1 MSDRRPSR
9 ATRGLM
15 RRLFAGYAQTVVTQ
29 MVRLGYELG
38 LWERLAERPQTSQE
52 LARAAGLDER
62 PVREWLSA
70 VTCARLVRY
79 DPRCTLFALERPAR
93 DCLTGPRV
101 TNLAAGS
108 LVATAALAAWPRI
121 LEGFRGGGVPYRA
134 YAPSFP
140 QAMARLNRNRY
151 DALFVE
157 RYLPLAPG
165 LTGRL
170 RRGATV
176 LEVGCGDGHVTNLM
190 ARAFPR
196 SQFVGIDAE
205 SLPLRWARAEA
216 RRNRLGNVRFIQQAL
231 DRIPTRPARDVVFAL
246 DMIHD
251 LSDPVGGVTH
261 LVECL
266 HPGGWFFAVEPKVAG
281 PLEANRGNIGAAY
294 LYGISTLYC
303 TMVARSGGGEGLGA
317 AWGPDRARALLRDC
331 GLTRIRCQEAPAN
344 SLSMVVTG
352 RAGLPGAGRM
362 GAA

>member
-1 MSDRRPSR
+1 
-9 ATRGLM
+9 M

-38 LWERLAERPQTSQE
+38 LWEKLAERPQTSSE

-79 DPRCTLFALERPAR
+79 DPKHSVFALERPAR
-93 DCLTGPRV
+93 ECLTGPRV

-108 LVATAALAAWPRI
+108 LMATAALAAWPRI

-140 QAMARLNRNRY
+140 RAMARLNRGRY
-151 DALFVE
+151 DALFVD

-165 LTGRL
+165 LVARL
-170 RRGATV
+170 RRGASV

-196 SQFVGIDAE
+196 SRFVGVDAE
-205 SLPLRWARAEA
+205 ALPLRWARAEA
-216 RRNRLGNVRFIQQAL
+216 RTHRLTNVRFVRQAL

-251 LSDPVGGVTH
+251 LSDPVGGVTR

-266 HPGGWFFAVEPKVAG
+266 HPGGWLFAVEPKVTG
-281 PLEANRGNIGAAY
+281 PLEANRGNTGAAY

-303 TMVARSGGGEGLGA
+303 TMVARSAGGEALGA
-317 AWGPDRARALLRDC
+317 AWGPDRALALLRHC
-331 GLTRIRCQEAPAN
+331 GLTRVRCQEAPAN

-352 RAGLPGAGRM
+352 RAAVPAGRRI
-362 GAA
+362 AAA